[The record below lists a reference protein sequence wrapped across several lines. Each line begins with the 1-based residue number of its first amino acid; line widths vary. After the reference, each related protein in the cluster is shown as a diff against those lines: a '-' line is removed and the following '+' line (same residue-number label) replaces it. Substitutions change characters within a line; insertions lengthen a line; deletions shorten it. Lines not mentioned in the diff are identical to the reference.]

1 MASLEVAN
9 GEMGTAAAGEVIEEQ
24 AAAEEVPE
32 EAEVDAEVEAEW
44 DGTKQEAAAQ
54 EKEEGQI
61 EEKVVEMPVA
71 SSEHIEMQAQMESK
85 REELQ

>member
-1 MASLEVAN
+1 MD
-9 GEMGTAAAGEVIEEQ
+9 TAMAGEATEEQ
-24 AAAEEVPE
+24 VAVEEVPE
-32 EAEVDAEVEAEW
+32 EVEVDAEVEAEW